1 MKCTGIHVNDDIIP
15 YLNNPL
21 LCQCDIVDTWIFT
34 SCGCIQVNGQ
44 LYRNVSRLMDQ
55 LLDEYDKRQRPV
67 INQSHTVKVNVSFE
81 LLALQVSAIRESNN

>member
-1 MKCTGIHVNDDIIP
+1 MHRSSV
-15 YLNNPL
+15 YL
-21 LCQCDIVDTWIFT
+21 LCMFAT
-34 SCGCIQVNGQ
+34 CGYLQVNGQ

-81 LLALQVSAIRESNN
+81 LLALQVSEFPKQYSTVKISANKCVLSMFYLHL

>member
-1 MKCTGIHVNDDIIP
+1 
-15 YLNNPL
+15 
-21 LCQCDIVDTWIFT
+21 
-34 SCGCIQVNGQ
+34 
-44 LYRNVSRLMDQ
+44 MDQ